1 MKAVW
6 KWTREGNVELN
17 KRKEI
22 KQFSNF
28 ESSVKGNFVL
38 VIKGIMSWIHNLK
51 CSLHTLKHKPN
62 TINVLLIKLL
72 STNLV
77 PYNITKKSWNEGES
91 KRFTITIKSYAFRW
105 VHCMDQSTPLQGL
118 SILLMRLR
126 NDDVQC
132 IKILHIILLE
142 LRKFTF
148 SSHILSLH
156 QWILL

>member
-1 MKAVW
+1 LGFFWCSNRDCEKKEKITALVLAKNGIMKAVW

-77 PYNITKKSWNEGES
+77 PYNITKKS
-91 KRFTITIKSYAFRW
+91 
-105 VHCMDQSTPLQGL
+105 
-118 SILLMRLR
+118 
-126 NDDVQC
+126 
-132 IKILHIILLE
+132 
-142 LRKFTF
+142 
-148 SSHILSLH
+148 
-156 QWILL
+156 